1 MNPFLW
7 TLAVSQTV
15 SQNKAFDL
23 VCFFAKLLIRLKV
36 RTEMVPV
43 QGIEPPHPAP
53 VSSFEVQD
61 SRFKSMDSL
70 NLRLRT
76 KRTVDKDVYKVTG
89 LFVLPKWH
97 FLLHTECTI
106 GS

>member
-1 MNPFLW
+1 
-7 TLAVSQTV
+7 
-15 SQNKAFDL
+15 
-23 VCFFAKLLIRLKV
+23 
-36 RTEMVPV
+36 MVPV

-53 VSSFEVQD
+53 IPSSEVQD
-61 SRFKSMDSL
+61 SRFKSLDSL

-97 FLLHTECTI
+97 FLLHTQRTI
-106 GS
+106 RLEDTVQQEPSGGIIAHEINNKSAEIGIRTI